1 MKKNNRSIPDI
12 KMGVYLVALF
22 VFAAVSFFI
31 GFFGLRDST
40 AGHLLMMVSALE
52 ALVWVGLLIY
62 SYVTAKNKRKEL
74 KPMSNP

>member
-1 MKKNNRSIPDI
+1 MKKNSRSIPDI

-52 ALVWVGLLIY
+52 ALV
-62 SYVTAKNKRKEL
+62 
-74 KPMSNP
+74 